1 VTTEPA
7 LVRLLLGLKVGD
19 GVVVA
24 PVKEVRA
31 KHPHRALASV
41 EREQVTFRD
50 ESGFETVR
58 FAEGPSEDGRAR
70 PDLAAILNSLDLG
83 HESV

>member
-1 VTTEPA
+1 VTEPA

-24 PVKEVRA
+24 SVKEVRA

-58 FAEGPSEDGRAR
+58 FAEVPSEDGRAR
-70 PDLAAILNSLDLG
+70 PDLAPIFSGLDRC